1 MRAVAADYPKF
12 SSIAAATP
20 YAARHTF
27 ISCCLEAGVSLAT
40 VAAWCGTSIQMISAT
55 YGRGIRRY
63 EGAPP
68 VALDEQFR
76 AGKVEAV
83 SLLFDGS
90 RRTEAASQGG
100 STGTKLPPAR
110 RRQVAD

>member
-1 MRAVAADYPKF
+1 VREVATDYPKF

-20 YAARHTF
+20 YAPRHTF
-27 ISCCLEAGVSLAT
+27 ISCCLQAGISLAT

-55 YGRGIRRY
+55 YRRMIRRHG
-63 EGAPP
+63 GAPP

-83 SLLFDGS
+83 SLLFDSS
-90 RRTEAASQGG
+90 RRNEAAPQGG